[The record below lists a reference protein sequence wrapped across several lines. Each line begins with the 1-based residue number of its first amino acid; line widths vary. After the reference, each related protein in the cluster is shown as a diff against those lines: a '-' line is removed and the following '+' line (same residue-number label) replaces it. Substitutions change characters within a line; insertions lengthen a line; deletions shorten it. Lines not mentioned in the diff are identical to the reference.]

1 MRDTLHRYSE
11 AHRQDA
17 LGELEAE
24 LREFSHDG
32 LVALHEDLT
41 HGAVARGSW
50 AGCVISYKRGAP
62 GSARRDRLGRA
73 RNAFTVLWDNGWLT
87 DEEVASRVEDELSRR
102 VPAARAHSRSARPR
116 PHALPATELGP
127 PEGWPEAPAPAVCFP
142 PAARWPRSRRWH
154 GMAGSLGSLRPP
166 PD

>member
-1 MRDTLHRYSE
+1 MRDTFHRYSE

-24 LREFSHDG
+24 LQEFSHDG
-32 LVALHEDLT
+32 LVALREDLT
-41 HGAVARGSW
+41 QGAVARGSW

-87 DEEVASRVEDELSRR
+87 DEEVAVRVEDELGRRTPGRSRR
-102 VPAARAHSRSARPR
+102 AAGARAWGTAPEQTRAIRDAAPPGPGAGTSAAPSV
-116 PHALPATELGP
+116 L
-127 PEGWPEAPAPAVCFP
+127 APAPVRGARA
-142 PAARWPRSRRWH
+142 PAPSPA
-154 GMAGSLGSLRPP
+154 
-166 PD
+166 